1 MIINDRIKK
10 YKASLANMGEPI
22 QLSQIKYKMDMR
34 GVIKYAKD
42 KGVSVADLTDE
53 EKNRF
58 VSPREMAKA

>member
-10 YKASLANMGEPI
+10 YKASLANMEEPI
-22 QLSQIKYKMDMR
+22 QLSQIKNKMDTR